1 MMQSQVLQTVD
12 IAILTALLAGAVY
25 TDLRFG
31 KIYNKL
37 TIPCI
42 MLGVALSAARGLP
55 GILDSLAAIG
65 LVLVLYLFF
74 APAAGIGG
82 GDAKLVMGVAALVGL
97 KLAVWAMLFSAIIG
111 GVLALAA
118 MARYRA
124 LLSTTRNMAG
134 NLYLSA
140 VLRAP
145 VELSSG
151 SKGIKF
157 RYSPAI
163 ALGTVLAFFVKL
175 W

>member
-1 MMQSQVLQTVD
+1 MN
-12 IAILTALLAGAVY
+12 IAILTGLIAGAVY
-25 TDLRFG
+25 TDLRYG

-37 TIPCI
+37 TIPC
-42 MLGVALSAARGLP
+42 MALGVALNAARGLP
-55 GILDSLAAIG
+55 GILDSLAGIG
-65 LVLVLYLFF
+65 LVLVLYLLF
-74 APAAGIGG
+74 APAVGIGG
-82 GDAKLVMGVAALVGL
+82 GDAKLMMGVGALLGV
-97 KLAVWAMLFSAIIG
+97 KLLIWAMLFSAVIG
-111 GVLALAA
+111 GVLALAV

-134 NLYLSA
+134 NIFLSA

-151 SKGIKF
+151 SRGIKL

-163 ALGTVLAFFVKL
+163 ALGTLLTFFVKL

>member
-1 MMQSQVLQTVD
+1 MYSTWLS
-12 IAILTALLAGAVY
+12 TANLAGLAVLLGAAIY

-37 TIPCI
+37 TIPV
-42 MLGVALSAARGLP
+42 MAVGVALSAARGLP

-82 GDAKLVMGVAALVGL
+82 GDAKLMMGVGALVGL

-118 MARYRA
+118 MARHRA

>member
-1 MMQSQVLQTVD
+1 MMQSGILHIVN
-12 IAILTALLAGAVY
+12 IAILAALLAGAVY

-37 TIPCI
+37 TIPCM
-42 MLGVALSAARGLP
+42 MLGVALNAARGLP
-55 GILDSLAAIG
+55 GILDSLAGIG
-65 LVLVLYLFF
+65 VVLILYLLF

-82 GDAKLVMGVAALVGL
+82 GDAKLVMGVGALLGV
-97 KLAVWAMLFSAIIG
+97 KLLVWAMLFSAVIG

-118 MARYRA
+118 MLRHRA

-134 NLYLSA
+134 NVYLSA

-145 VELSSG
+145 VELSTG
-151 SKGIKF
+151 SRGIKF

-163 ALGTVLAFFVKL
+163 ALGTLLTFFVKL